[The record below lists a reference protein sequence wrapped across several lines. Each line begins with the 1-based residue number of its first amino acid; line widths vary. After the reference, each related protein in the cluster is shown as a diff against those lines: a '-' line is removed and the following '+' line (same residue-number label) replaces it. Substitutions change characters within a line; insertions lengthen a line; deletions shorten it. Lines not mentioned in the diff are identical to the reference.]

1 VIDVRDIAK
10 PGFDA
15 LDFVLWSA
23 ERGTVDV
30 DGEPWT
36 LLTAPMAGFYDTPEG
51 QPNPGKSQMRV
62 AYVETP
68 EKMALVPRLFA
79 ELFTQY
85 EAQR

>member
-1 VIDVRDIAK
+1 M
-10 PGFDA
+10 
-15 LDFVLWSA
+15 S
-23 ERGTVDV
+23 
-30 DGEPWT
+30 WT
-36 LLTAPMAGFYDTPEG
+36 LIHLLCRGWG

-85 EAQR
+85 EARR